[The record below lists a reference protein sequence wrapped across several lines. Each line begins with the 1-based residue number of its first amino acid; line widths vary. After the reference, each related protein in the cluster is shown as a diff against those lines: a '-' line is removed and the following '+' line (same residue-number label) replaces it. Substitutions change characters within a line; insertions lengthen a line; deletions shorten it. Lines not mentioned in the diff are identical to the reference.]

1 MGDLKMNENNANK
14 ALMLHR
20 ASMVSRANALAES
33 KNWEMLNARFFP
45 NEADDYLM
53 FITFK
58 RLDPTINTERPY
70 ATILFNNNSET
81 GFFVEGHYDFV
92 TEEAATADMI
102 KRR

>member
-45 NEADDYLM
+45 NRADSYLM

-58 RLDPTINTERPY
+58 RYDQTINMERPY
-70 ATILFNNNSET
+70 ANILFNDNSQT
-81 GFFVEGHYDFV
+81 GFFVDGHYDFK
-92 TEEAATADMI
+92 TEEEATADVI
-102 KRR
+102 QRY